1 MSSMTAYLDS
11 LHAKFSAAEGEIA
24 DILERCVTENRD
36 PSDDER
42 KQIERAEA
50 DRATLEKS
58 IEDQTAR
65 LERSNKV
72 NTLRGRF
79 GGEVRQV
86 VERNET
92 AYNMLDEVPTA
103 GHYAYH
109 LHRAI
114 VKGDRDSRAI
124 LERVAAEQT
133 TADNAGIIP
142 APIVGSVVDIV
153 KGRRRFIN
161 SVGGPQKA
169 VANKFNRPYVAQH
182 VDLGTQA
189 AELDELTSQKMSI
202 TELPVALN
210 TIGGYV
216 NLSKQDVRWSQPGIL
231 DIMYQSFSKIYARRS
246 NIKACADFLTY
257 LTQTEALDWSDF
269 IAAPQTKLDAWLVGA
284 EADLNEDASPDTLW
298 VSRDVAAV
306 LRAVRNAMGAKAYN
320 VPMGSEVGDVEGL
333 RLIVDPH
340 FADKTLVL
348 GDSEYVEVYED
359 LEGFLTVELPSV
371 AGQQVGYAGYIDTL
385 VTEVDAFSMAAVVA

>member
-153 KGRRRFIN
+153 KGRRRFLDSIG
-161 SVGGPQKA
+161 VRQAPT
-169 VANKFNRPYVAQH
+169 NKFSRPVVTQH
-182 VDLGTQA
+182 TAVGAQA
-189 AELDELTSQKMSI
+189 AELDELSSQKMTI
-202 TELPVALN
+202 EDVDVVLN
-210 TIGGYV
+210 TFGGYL
-216 NLSKQDVRWSQPGIL
+216 NLSKQDVRWSNPGIL
-231 DIMYQSFSKIYARRS
+231 NILFESFAKQYA
-246 NIKACADFLTY
+246 KASDNFAADEFVTLCT
-257 LTQTEALDWSDF
+257 TTEALDLSDF
-269 IAAPQTKLDAWLVGA
+269 TADPRGKMDAWLTGA
-284 EADLNEDASPDTLW
+284 LGDLAEDVIPDTLW
-298 VSRDVAAV
+298 MSPNIANI
-306 LRAVRNAMGAKAYN
+306 LRFERSEGGQRTYN
-320 VPMGSEVGDVEGL
+320 IPLGNENGDAEGL
-333 RLIVDPH
+333 RVVIDPNFATSTLI
-340 FADKTLVL
+340 L
-348 GDSEYVEVYED
+348 GDSEYVEAYED
-359 LEGFLTVELPSV
+359 LEGFLTVDVPS
-371 AGQQVGYAGYIDTL
+371 ALGQQIGYAGYIDL
-385 VTEVDAFSMAAVVA
+385 IVTDVTAFSKAAVVA